1 MVIERMRCVLF
12 LVIFAGCDGF
22 TILDASVSR
31 ISRSSTKLSAGLELP
46 FGIKVKDLPFKELFA
61 GVFAQKEAEVSDT
74 VFFDISVGEEKL
86 GRVEMGLYGE
96 VCPKTTENFKQ
107 LCTGEQGF
115 GYKGSNFKKILQ
127 SLTIHGGDFDGKGG
141 RAVCEGGEMEHENYT
156 MAFGGKGTL
165 AMINSGPN
173 TYGSQFFVTLSIDP
187 PFWLNGKHTVFGKVT
202 DGLNVLGTVNEI
214 AKNGQPIENFIIKDC
229 GVL

>member
-1 MVIERMRCVLF
+1 MRCVLF

-96 VCPKTTENFKQ
+96 VCK
-107 LCTGEQGF
+107 
-115 GYKGSNFKKILQ
+115 
-127 SLTIHGGDFDGKGG
+127 
-141 RAVCEGGEMEHENYT
+141 
-156 MAFGGKGTL
+156 
-165 AMINSGPN
+165 
-173 TYGSQFFVTLSIDP
+173 
-187 PFWLNGKHTVFGKVT
+187 
-202 DGLNVLGTVNEI
+202 
-214 AKNGQPIENFIIKDC
+214 
-229 GVL
+229 